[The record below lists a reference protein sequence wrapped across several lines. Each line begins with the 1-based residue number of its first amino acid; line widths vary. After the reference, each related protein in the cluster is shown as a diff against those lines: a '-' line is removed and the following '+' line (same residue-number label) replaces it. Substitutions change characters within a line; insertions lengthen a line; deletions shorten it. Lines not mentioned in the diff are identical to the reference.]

1 MVVGRILMALTK
13 KAFEKRGEVHL
24 AFILFTT
31 LCIAI
36 QNLSIG
42 VNVVRKGSP
51 SLIRKVLLISLGMTI
66 LPKSSTLLTIP
77 VAVPGI
83 FVGG

>member
-51 SLIRKVLLISLGMTI
+51 SRMHRVRRISLGITMR
-66 LPKSSTLLTIP
+66 L
-77 VAVPGI
+77 
-83 FVGG
+83 FVKAGG